1 MCYAVIVARLR
12 TLMRVFLQLQENEK
26 CFISVKQQILCEV
39 HQLPVTVVAEVV
51 CQGHRFLTTCHEGL
65 VKSTY

>member
-1 MCYAVIVARLR
+1 
-12 TLMRVFLQLQENEK
+12 MRVFLQLQENEK